1 MNLVEKAAKYLDE
14 LVTVSSKSNGVLLL
28 VSGGSC
34 LNVVNGMKDCWNE
47 KVTIGVIDERYT
59 TDFNI
64 SNFGQMKNLP
74 FWNLVTRNKCR
85 VINTEIR
92 NEETLGAAAARMEKQ
107 WKNWKKHNRVGKIIV
122 LLGMGVDGHTA
133 GIMPMPEDKA
143 KFMTLFGENSGW
155 VCGYDCGDKNA
166 YRYRMTA
173 TLSFLEKEPKEVVV
187 FVTGKEKKEK
197 WEEMKDENKNVWEM
211 PIKVIKS
218 MKSVTYFTDFE

>member
-14 LVTVSSKSNGVLLL
+14 LVIISSKSNGVLLL

-34 LNVVNGMKDCWNE
+34 LNVVNEMQTCWNE

-64 SNFGQMKNLP
+64 SNFGQMKNMP

-92 NEETLGAAAARMEKQ
+92 NGETLGAAAARMEKQ

-143 KFMTLFGENSGW
+143 KFKTLFGENSGW
-155 VCGYDCGDKNA
+155 VCGYDCGDKNT

-173 TLSFLEKEPKEVVV
+173 TLSFLEKEPKEIVV

-197 WEEMKDENKNVWEM
+197 WDEMENDSKNVWDL

-218 MKSVTYFTDFE
+218 IKNVTYFTDFE

>member
-1 MNLVEKAAKYLDE
+1 MKLIEKAAKYLDE
-14 LVTVSSKSNGVLLL
+14 LVLISSKNNGVLFL

-34 LNVVNGMKDCWNE
+34 LNVVNGMENCWNE
-47 KVTIGVIDERYT
+47 NVTIGVIDERYT
-59 TDFNI
+59 SDFNI

-74 FWNLVTRNKCR
+74 FWQKVTRNNCR

-92 NEETLGAAAARMEKQ
+92 TGETLGAAAARMEKQ
-107 WKNWKKHNRVGKIIV
+107 WKNWRKHNRQGKIIV

-143 KFMTLFGENSGW
+143 KFSTLFGDNSGW

-166 YRYRMTA
+166 HRYRLTA
-173 TLSFLEKEPKEVVV
+173 TLPFLIKEPKEVVV

-197 WEEMKDENKNVWEM
+197 WEEISNSEKNVWDL

-218 MKSVTYFTDFE
+218 MPNVTYFTDFE

>member
-1 MNLVEKAAKYLDE
+1 MNLIERAAKYLDS
-14 LVTVSSKSNGVLLL
+14 LVLDSSKNNGVLLL

-34 LNVVNGMKDCWNE
+34 LNVVNAMETCWND

-74 FWNLVTRNKCR
+74 FWSNVTRKKCG
-85 VINTEIR
+85 VINTEIKTG
-92 NEETLGAAAARMEKQ
+92 ETLGAAAARMEKQ
-107 WKNWKKHNRVGKIIV
+107 WKNWKKHNRQGKVIV

-133 GIMPMPEDKA
+133 GIMPMPEDKGKINA
-143 KFMTLFGENSGW
+143 LFGDNSGW

-166 YRYRMTA
+166 YRYRLTA
-173 TLSFLEKEPKEVVV
+173 TLSFLQKEVKEAVV
-187 FVTGKEKKEK
+187 FVMGKEKKEK
-197 WEEMKDENKNVWEM
+197 WGEINDGEKNVWEM

-218 MKSVTYFTDFE
+218 MRSVTYFTDFE